1 VEHQSPGR
9 PGRPPSRAAP
19 ARRPRRVYGEGG
31 EPDPRFTLANERT
44 YLAWIRTALA
54 LTAAGVALDAV
65 ALDLDGRLHVTVSL
79 VLVVLGASVPLQA
92 WRGWARTERALRRE
106 EPLPSPAWAPVL
118 AVGITAAGFA
128 LAVGIVL
135 A

>member
-1 VEHQSPGR
+1 MEHQGPGR
-9 PGRPPSRAAP
+9 TGRSTP
-19 ARRPRRVYGEGG
+19 ARRERRPRRVYGQGS

-44 YLAWIRTALA
+44 YLAWVRTALA

-65 ALDLDGRLHVTVSL
+65 ALDLDARLQVVVSL

-92 WRGWARTERALRRE
+92 WRGWARTERALRRQ
-106 EPLPSPAWAPVL
+106 EPLPASAWTPVL
-118 AVGITAAGFA
+118 AVGVTVAGVA